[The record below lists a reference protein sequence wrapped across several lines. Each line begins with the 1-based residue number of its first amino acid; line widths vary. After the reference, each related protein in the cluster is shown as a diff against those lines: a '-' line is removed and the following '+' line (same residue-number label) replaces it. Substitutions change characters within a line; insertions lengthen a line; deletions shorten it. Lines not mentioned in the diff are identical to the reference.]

1 MRKVFL
7 SVAVLLLVLPSSLF
21 ATAQQ
26 GDELM
31 LDGKTYTISTEPL
44 EGYLQKN
51 PGKLPES
58 NVTSTALWRGYVA
71 TWAIRDN
78 RLMLRD
84 VKLLQ
89 SVANPSPKGHSTELR
104 SVMPSMFPGQ
114 EQVFADW
121 FSGYL
126 VVPTGKMMHYTH
138 MGYASIYSNYVLLK
152 IENGIVTK
160 KEQLDSKAFVKFREK
175 QFELFKESD
184 EYKKALNEAET
195 GETKMSAKENE
206 EFLRQYY
213 SGKYTSM
220 IFE

>member
-1 MRKVFL
+1 MYKSFL
-7 SVAVLLLVLPSSLF
+7 LVAVLVFIFPLNLF
-21 ATAQQ
+21 GTAQQ
-26 GDELM
+26 GDELV

-44 EGYLQKN
+44 ENFLQKN
-51 PGKLPES
+51 PGKLPRS

-71 TWAIRDN
+71 TWAIENN
-78 RLMLRD
+78 RLMLTD
-84 VKLLQ
+84 IKMLQ
-89 SVANPSPKGHSTELR
+89 SISNPSPQGDSTELR
-104 SVMPSMFPGQ
+104 SVMTSIFPGQ
-114 EQVFADW
+114 EQVFANW
-121 FSGYL
+121 FSGYV

-152 IENGIVTK
+152 IEKGIMTR
-160 KEQLDSKAFVKFREK
+160 KEQLDGKAFVKFREK
-175 QFELFKESD
+175 QFELFKKTD
-184 EYKKALNEAET
+184 AYKKALNEAES